1 MSDSFFWLCNNN
13 RVYKQS
19 KNYNPQVYV
28 DVENQKCN
36 MLSNSDDDDDDDDD
50 DNNDDDEY

>member
-50 DNNDDDEY
+50 NNDDDEY